1 MMPTQ
6 VKNKKKTKKTQV
18 FKYKSIKMYQLQR
31 TFEDPWS
38 RMMVASE
45 QAQFM
50 AVLIKLLN
58 ATKAIEIGKLCFSSL
73 DKDTQLNHFSII
85 I

>member
-1 MMPTQ
+1 M
-6 VKNKKKTKKTQV
+6 
-18 FKYKSIKMYQLQR
+18 FYLQR

-50 AVLIKLLN
+50 ALLIKLIN

-73 DKDTQLNHFSII
+73 DKATKCNHFPNII
-85 I
+85 Q